1 MGCTLAMPR
10 GFADKRRDLG
20 AQCASHPSRTHTLT
34 HLRPKHLVSAPSF
47 SWSSWR
53 EALSWVLQKTW
64 HAFQYF
70 SHVPSW
76 TPPVRTVNGSRQIGP
91 RTVGP
96 RTVGPRT
103 IGPRTTGPRCPI
115 CHFFKVDSWAPDN
128 WAPGPNCPGPNL
140 PLFQGG
146 QLGPGQLG
154 PRARLSVA
162 QFATFSGRTVG
173 PRTVGPRSHY
183 EF

>member
-1 MGCTLAMPR
+1 MGCTLAMPC

-76 TPPVRTVNGSRQIGP
+76 TPPVRTVNNEKSVGFGGAAAAAESLVDRFFVFSQVGFAEGWRVLLVGAAAHTFCGRRRQSRQRVLYLRSKTP
-91 RTVGP
+91 
-96 RTVGPRT
+96 
-103 IGPRTTGPRCPI
+103 
-115 CHFFKVDSWAPDN
+115 SS
-128 WAPGPNCPGPNL
+128 
-140 PLFQGG
+140 LFLKTETHSSHLHLWGG
-146 QLGPGQLG
+146 GG
-154 PRARLSVA
+154 SN
-162 QFATFSGRTVG
+162 TDD
-173 PRTVGPRSHY
+173 
-183 EF
+183 